1 MANLANLPP
10 HVIRGARFHNA
21 FSRWFPTPGAMS
33 LSGAG
38 VDISDSSAKWIS
50 LKPALRGWEVEKHF
64 EVPLEPG
71 IVEGGIVR
79 DEKRLGS
86 AIANLRKEVGGWSFA
101 HAALP
106 EEAAYVFNMHVQDVH
121 DRKQVLN
128 MIEFELEGR
137 VPLKANQAVYDYD
150 VVSMHADG
158 EGAEVGVTVF
168 PKEVVEGY
176 LKAFRNSGVTLLSLE
191 IEARS
196 IARAIIPDETEGVIL
211 VADFG
216 RARTGIAILKKG
228 IPIFT
233 STVSVGGDTMTKVIT
248 EKLGVDIKEAEKFK
262 NDYGISPDGDE
273 KISEAMSG
281 TAAALSDEITRHY
294 QYWDTKRNE
303 HGERVTPVKRV
314 ILCGGSA
321 NLKGLPEYI
330 AGRVHARTEKANVW
344 ENVCDFEDYIPPID
358 KHHSLGYATA
368 IGLALRSAQ

>member
-1 MANLANLPP
+1 
-10 HVIRGARFHNA
+10 
-21 FSRWFPTPGAMS
+21 MS

-38 VDISDSSAKWIS
+38 VDISDSSVKWVS
-50 LKPALRGWEVEKHF
+50 LKPAAHGWEVDKHF
-64 EVPLEPG
+64 EVSIDTG
-71 IVEGGIVR
+71 IVEGGVVR
-79 DEKRLGS
+79 DWQKLGG
-86 AIANLRKEVGGWSFA
+86 AIANLRKEVGGGRYA

-106 EEAAYVFNMHVQDVH
+106 EEAAYVFNMHVQDIH

-137 VPLKANQAVYDYD
+137 VPLKADQAVYDYD
-150 VVSMHADG
+150 VVNMHKDQ
-158 EGAEVGVTVF
+158 EGAEIGVTVF
-168 PKEVVEGY
+168 SKEVVEGY
-176 LKAFRNSGVTLLSLE
+176 TKALENSGVTLLSLE

-196 IARAIIPDETEGVIL
+196 IARAVVPDNTEGVIL

-216 RARTGIAILKKG
+216 RARTGIAILKRG

-248 EKLGVDIKEAEKFK
+248 EKLGIDVEEAEKFK
-262 NDYGISPDGDE
+262 NEYGISPDGDK

-330 AGRVHARTEKANVW
+330 AGRVHARTERANIW
-344 ENVCDFEDYIPPID
+344 ENVCDFENYIPPID
-358 KHHSLGYATA
+358 RPHSLGYATA
-368 IGLALRSAQ
+368 VGLALRSAQ